1 MQGLFV
7 PFQKGNKL
15 GARKIIDRSLDKDPI
30 CFVGYEGTK
39 DKLRQIPDW
48 QAKLR
53 DYVEQLIEEVATG
66 SPPP

>member
-1 MQGLFV
+1 M

-15 GARKIIDRSLDKDPI
+15 GAKRSIGRELDDQAIAFK
-30 CFVGYEGTK
+30 GYKGSR

-53 DYVEQLIEEVATG
+53 DYVELLISENKKP
-66 SPPP
+66 S